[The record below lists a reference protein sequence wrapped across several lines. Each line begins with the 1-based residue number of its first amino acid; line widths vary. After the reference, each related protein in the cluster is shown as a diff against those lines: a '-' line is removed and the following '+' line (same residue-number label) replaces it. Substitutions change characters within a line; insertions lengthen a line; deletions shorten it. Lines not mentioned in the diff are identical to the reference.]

1 MMKKLM
7 SLFLAMILALSV
19 CSAAL
24 ADDPNEVPGTVHMDY
39 SGIVF
44 TPPESFRNAA
54 GVIATD
60 GDGEL
65 EKGINYAYWAYY
77 AMTTDELTAARNT
90 GDGSEYQKAA
100 LLFEVLSVR
109 NDVDFMAYNA
119 SLGNY
124 FAEDRLRELG
134 KAGDYTFYLY
144 MAEPAEDFLS
154 LIDDKYREEYTAL
167 TKDGDTVAAAIKISE
182 PVERP
187 DPYAYMIGA
196 KLEFTA
202 KDIDGNEISSAD
214 LFAKNEVTMVNIW
227 ATWCGPCI
235 GELEE
240 LQKLHTELQAK
251 GAGIVGL
258 LIDDDEEAAKKLI
271 ADNGVAYPVMW
282 APDSLYDF
290 ITVEAVPTTLFVGK
304 DGKVV
309 ASPVIGA
316 DLVGYRTTLDTLLS
330 K

>member
-1 MMKKLM
+1 MKKLM

-187 DPYAYMIGA
+187 DPYAYMMGA
-196 KLEFTA
+196 KL
-202 KDIDGNEISSAD
+202 G
-214 LFAKNEVTMVNIW
+214 L
-227 ATWCGPCI
+227 P
-235 GELEE
+235 
-240 LQKLHTELQAK
+240 
-251 GAGIVGL
+251 GAGRASANWKSCRIS
-258 LIDDDEEAAKKLI
+258 IPNCRRRA
-271 ADNGVAYPVMW
+271 PVSW
-282 APDSLYDF
+282 AC
-290 ITVEAVPTTLFVGK
+290 
-304 DGKVV
+304 
-309 ASPVIGA
+309 
-316 DLVGYRTTLDTLLS
+316 
-330 K
+330 

>member
-1 MMKKLM
+1 MKKLM

-39 SGIVF
+39 TGIVF

-119 SLGNY
+119 SIGNY

-144 MAEPAEDFLS
+144 MAEAAEDFLG

-167 TKDGDTVAAAIKISE
+167 AKDGDAVAAAITISE
-182 PVERP
+182 PLERP
-187 DPYAYMIGA
+187 DPYAALIGA
-196 KLEFTA
+196 KFEFTA
-202 KDIDGNEISSAD
+202 KDLEGKEISSAD
-214 LFAKNEVTMVNIW
+214 LFAKNEVTMLNIW

-240 LQKLHTELQAK
+240 LQKLHTDLQEK
-251 GAGIVGL
+251 GCGLVGM
-258 LIDDDEEAAKKLI
+258 LIDDDQETANQLI
-271 ADNGVAYPVMW
+271 SENGLTYPMIW
-282 APDSLYDF
+282 APDTLGDF
-290 ITVEAVPTTLFVGK
+290 ITLEGVPTTLFIGK
-304 DGKVV
+304 DGTVL
-309 ASPVIGA
+309 ASPIVGA
-316 DLVGYRTTLDTLLS
+316 DVEGYNETLATLIN